1 MLSDKL
7 LAALN
12 EQITRELHSAYLY
25 LGMAAYLEAQ
35 NLPGMAKWM
44 RVQAQEELGHAMKIF
59 DFVLERGAQVTLGSV
74 EAVPT
79 AYESP
84 AAAFQAALEHER
96 SITAS
101 INALYELAQ
110 QENDY
115 PTQVMLQ
122 WFVEEQVEEED
133 NVGRAAD
140 MVAKAQKHPPVMLI
154 LDQRLGQR
162 EE

>member
-7 LAALN
+7 LSALN
-12 EQITRELHSAYLY
+12 EQITKELHSAYVY

-44 RVQAQEELGHAMKIF
+44 RVQAEEELGHAMKIF
-59 DFVLERGAQVTLGSV
+59 DFVLERGAQVTLGTV
-74 EAVPT
+74 EAVST
-79 AYESP
+79 EYESP

-96 SITAS
+96 KITAS

-122 WFVEEQVEEED
+122 WFIEEQVEEED

-140 MVAKAQKHPPVMLI
+140 MVAKAQGHPPVMLM
-154 LDQRLGQR
+154 LDHRLGQR

>member
-1 MLSDKL
+1 MLSDTL

-12 EQITRELHSAYLY
+12 EQITKELHSAYVY
-25 LGMAAYLEAQ
+25 LGMAAYLEAE

-59 DFVLERGAQVTLGSV
+59 NFVLERGGTVRLGAIES
-74 EAVPT
+74 VPT
-79 AYESP
+79 TYDTP
-84 AAAFQAALEHER
+84 AAAFKAALEHER
-96 SITAS
+96 KITAS

-110 QENDY
+110 KENDY

-122 WFVEEQVEEED
+122 WFIEEQVEEEA
-133 NVGRAAD
+133 NVGRAAE
-140 MVAKAQKHPPVMLI
+140 MVAAAVGHPPVLLMI
-154 LDQRLGQR
+154 DHRLGER